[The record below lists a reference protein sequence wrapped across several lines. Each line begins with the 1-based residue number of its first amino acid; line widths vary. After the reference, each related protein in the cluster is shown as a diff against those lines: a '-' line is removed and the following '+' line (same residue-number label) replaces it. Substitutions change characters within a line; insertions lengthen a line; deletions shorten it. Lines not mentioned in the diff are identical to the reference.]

1 MKNGYEGFRYKYR
14 LPMDH
19 SFDGDI
25 TKKHHHVIEIAVEFS
40 SMKGIRRNVR
50 MRDIEEN
57 ISYILGGYR
66 NQYINDFPE
75 FNGDSTIENM
85 GEVIFRQLYKYFE
98 ETDWDLD
105 RFEISETPLRVYAIV
120 VDYDE
125 VSDEITDEDN
135 TNNAVVDNMN

>member
-14 LPMDH
+14 LPMD
-19 SFDGDI
+19 
-25 TKKHHHVIEIAVEFS
+25 
-40 SMKGIRRNVR
+40 RRNVR
-50 MRDIEEN
+50 MRDIEDN

-75 FNGDSTIENM
+75 FHGDSTIENM
-85 GEVIFRQLYKYFE
+85 GEVIFQQLYKYFQ

-120 VDYDE
+120 VDYDG
-125 VSDEITDEDN
+125 VNDEITDID
-135 TNNAVVDNMN
+135 AVDNVNKNVCS

>member
-50 MRDIEEN
+50 MRDIEDS
-57 ISYILGGYR
+57 ISNILGEYR
-66 NQYINDFPE
+66 NQYINEFPE
-75 FNGDSTIENM
+75 FHGDSTIENM
-85 GEVIFRQLYKYFE
+85 GEVIFRKLYDYFD

-120 VDYDE
+120 VDYDG
-125 VSDEITDEDN
+125 TDGVIKDKE
-135 TNNAVVDNMN
+135 TISNNL